1 MFGWISTA
9 LDPFQTP
16 LHTCAEPNSEALSS
30 VPVKVTLGGFP
41 LSCKF
46 YVRTEVDLASLADAL
61 LVRHAIFQ
69 KSLCEGG

>member
-9 LDPFQTP
+9 LDPFQT
-16 LHTCAEPNSEALSS
+16 HTCAEPNSEALSS

-46 YVRTEVDLASLADAL
+46 YVRTDVDLASLADAL

-69 KSLCEGG
+69 KSEGG